1 MRCPAS
7 FISSILCT
15 TLHCHSFL
23 SSQSIDP
30 QQCRILPNARRES
43 VDIEVRDELDDEN
56 DDQEEVGESEIDS
69 ASDSDG
75 DT

>member
-1 MRCPAS
+1 MSNHCYPAS
-7 FISSILCT
+7 EIKTIKKV
-15 TLHCHSFL
+15 H
-23 SSQSIDP
+23 
-30 QQCRILPNARRES
+30 

-69 ASDSDG
+69 ASYPDG